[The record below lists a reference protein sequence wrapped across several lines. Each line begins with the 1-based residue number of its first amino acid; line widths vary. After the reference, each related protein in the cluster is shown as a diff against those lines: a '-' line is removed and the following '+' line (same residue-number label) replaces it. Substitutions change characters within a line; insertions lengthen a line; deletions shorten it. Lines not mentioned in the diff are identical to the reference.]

1 MCLAPGHNYQ
11 SCLWFWAWLL
21 TQEDQHRETIETMPD
36 HIREFLARHLEI
48 METGRD
54 LDVATEQVIAMGI
67 ILIANQND
75 LGALNRYA
83 ERFERQELAQEL
95 DQPMGWQTMEIGQ
108 LRAMANNRRTR
119 QNTQDRPHRN
129 PKAKAQP
136 KAEAAPGTNA
146 GTATGIHS
154 AENFQQNQALFNQQS
169 LENQAQDQEQQSDQS
184 AVTWN
189 ENQEQANDQVDWE
202 GPSY

>member
-1 MCLAPGHNYQ
+1 M
-11 SCLWFWAWLL
+11 
-21 TQEDQHRETIETMPD
+21 ETMSTVPNGTRD
-36 HIREFLARHLEI
+36 PLNRQRHLEI

-54 LDVATEQVIAMGI
+54 LELQVEQI
-67 ILIANQND
+67 IPIGLTIVANQND

-83 ERFERQELAQEL
+83 ERLERQELAQEL
-95 DQPMGWQTMEIGQ
+95 DLPMGWRTMDIGQ

-119 QNTQDRPHRN
+119 QNTQDRPQRN
-129 PKAKAQP
+129 PEAKAQP
-136 KAEAAPGTNA
+136 KAEAAPGSATGSA
-146 GTATGIHS
+146 TGTASGTHS

-189 ENQEQANDQVDWE
+189 ENQEQVGDQIDWD
-202 GPSY
+202 GNTY